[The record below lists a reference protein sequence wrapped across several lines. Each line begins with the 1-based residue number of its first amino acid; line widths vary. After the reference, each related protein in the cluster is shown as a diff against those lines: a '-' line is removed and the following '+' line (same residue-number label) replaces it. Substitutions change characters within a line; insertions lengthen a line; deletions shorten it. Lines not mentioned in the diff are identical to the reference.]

1 MDRRFERTL
10 SQILSIVVLLVFLIT
25 ILSASF
31 NIWLISYIW
40 AAGFILAWILMLIFG
55 LHVLF
60 QKQSYGLSIFV
71 AIITA
76 LAFAILSVPAIL
88 VLARFIPG
96 LPVGLSFNNQ
106 FLNANSQLTI
116 YTLLIATY
124 FAHIINSLRLK
135 NKNTEYVEYQADSVE
150 ESLEKNKNLEIN
162 KNLHN
167 DSEIEYN
174 ITKDI
179 DEKIVFESDIND
191 DSTYNTEEVILV
203 EDLTDEDIE
212 FMKDEENNG

>member
-10 SQILSIVVLLVFLIT
+10 SQILSVVVLLVFLIT
-25 ILSASF
+25 IVSANL
-31 NIWLISYIW
+31 NIWLVSYIW
-40 AAGFILAWILMLIFG
+40 AAGFVLAWVLMLIFG
-55 LHVLF
+55 IYILF
-60 QKQSYGLSIFV
+60 QKESYGWSILV
-71 AIITA
+71 AIVTG
-76 LAFAILSVPAIL
+76 LGFAILSVPAIW

-96 LPVGLSFNNQ
+96 LPVGLSLNNQ
-106 FLNANSQLTI
+106 FLNANSQLVLYTI
-116 YTLLIATY
+116 LIIVY
-124 FAHIINSLRLK
+124 FAHVINALKLK
-135 NKNTEYVEYQADSVE
+135 NKNEEYLEYSAPVVDN
-150 ESLEKNKNLEIN
+150 NKENLEIN

>member
-10 SQILSIVVLLVFLIT
+10 SQILSVVVLLVFLIT
-25 ILSASF
+25 IVSANL
-31 NIWLISYIW
+31 NIWLVFYIW
-40 AAGFILAWILMLIFG
+40 AAGFILAWALMLIFG
-55 LHVLF
+55 IYILF
-60 QKQSYGLSIFV
+60 QKESYGWSILV
-71 AIITA
+71 AIVTG
-76 LAFAILSVPAIL
+76 LGFAILSVPAIL

-106 FLNANSQLTI
+106 FLNANSQLVLYTI
-116 YTLLIATY
+116 LIIVY
-124 FAHIINSLRLK
+124 FAHVINALKLK
-135 NKNTEYVEYQADSVE
+135 NKNEEYLEYSEPVVDN
-150 ESLEKNKNLEIN
+150 NKENLEIN

-179 DEKIVFESDIND
+179 DEKIVFESDINE
-191 DSTYNTEEVILV
+191 DSTYDTEEVILV

>member
-106 FLNANSQLTI
+106 FLNANNQLII
-116 YTLLIATY
+116 YTLLIVTY

-135 NKNTEYVEYQADSVE
+135 NKNAEYIEYQADSVE
-150 ESLEKNKNLEIN
+150 ESLEENKNLEIN

-174 ITKDI
+174 ITKDTE
-179 DEKIVFESDIND
+179 DEIVFESDAKK
-191 DSTYNTEEVILV
+191 DSSYTTEEVTIV
-203 EDLTDEDIE
+203 EDLTEEDLK
-212 FMKDEENNG
+212 FMKDEENDG

>member
-40 AAGFILAWILMLIFG
+40 AAGFILAWILMLVFG

-60 QKQSYGLSIFV
+60 QKKSYGLSIFV

-106 FLNANSQLTI
+106 FLNTNSQLTI
-116 YTLLIATY
+116 YTLLIVTY

-135 NKNTEYVEYQADSVE
+135 NKNAEYIEYKADSVE
-150 ESLEKNKNLEIN
+150 ENLEENKNLEIN

-174 ITKDI
+174 ITKDT
-179 DEKIVFESDIND
+179 DDKIVFESDAKK
-191 DSTYNTEEVILV
+191 DSSYTTEEVTIV
-203 EDLTDEDIE
+203 EDLTEEDLK
-212 FMKDEENNG
+212 FMKDEENDG

>member
-10 SQILSIVVLLVFLIT
+10 SQILSVVVLLVFLIT
-25 ILSASF
+25 IVSANL
-31 NIWLISYIW
+31 NIWLVSYIW
-40 AAGFILAWILMLIFG
+40 AAGFVLAWVLMLIFG
-55 LHVLF
+55 IYILF
-60 QKQSYGLSIFV
+60 QKESYGWSILV
-71 AIITA
+71 AIVTG
-76 LAFAILSVPAIL
+76 LGFAILSVPAIL

-106 FLNANSQLTI
+106 FLNANSQLVLYTI
-116 YTLLIATY
+116 LIIVY
-124 FAHIINSLRLK
+124 FAHVINALKLK
-135 NKNTEYVEYQADSVE
+135 NKNEEY
-150 ESLEKNKNLEIN
+150 LEFSEPVVDNNKENLEIN

>member
-10 SQILSIVVLLVFLIT
+10 SQILSVVVLLVFLIT
-25 ILSASF
+25 IVSANL
-31 NIWLISYIW
+31 NIWLVSYIW
-40 AAGFILAWILMLIFG
+40 AAGFILAWALMLIFG
-55 LHVLF
+55 IYILF
-60 QKQSYGLSIFV
+60 QKESYGWSILV
-71 AIITA
+71 AIVTG
-76 LAFAILSVPAIL
+76 LGFAILSVPAIL

-106 FLNANSQLTI
+106 FLNANSQLVLYTI
-116 YTLLIATY
+116 LIIVY
-124 FAHIINSLRLK
+124 FAHVINALKLK
-135 NKNTEYVEYQADSVE
+135 NKNEEYLEYSAPVVDNDKE
-150 ESLEKNKNLEIN
+150 NLEIN

-179 DEKIVFESDIND
+179 DEKIVFESDINE

>member
-10 SQILSIVVLLVFLIT
+10 SQILSVVVLLVFLIT
-25 ILSASF
+25 IVSANL
-31 NIWLISYIW
+31 NIWLVSYIW
-40 AAGFILAWILMLIFG
+40 AAGFILAWALMLIFG
-55 LHVLF
+55 LYILF
-60 QKQSYGLSIFV
+60 QKESYGWSILV
-71 AIITA
+71 AIVTG
-76 LAFAILSVPAIL
+76 LGFAILSVPAIL

-106 FLNANSQLTI
+106 FLNANSQLVLYTI
-116 YTLLIATY
+116 LIIVY
-124 FAHIINSLRLK
+124 FAHVINALKLK
-135 NKNTEYVEYQADSVE
+135 NKNEEYLEYSEPVVDNDKE
-150 ESLEKNKNLEIN
+150 NLEIN

-179 DEKIVFESDIND
+179 DEKIVFESDINE

>member
-10 SQILSIVVLLVFLIT
+10 SQILSVVVLLVFLIT
-25 ILSASF
+25 IVSANL
-31 NIWLISYIW
+31 NIWLVSYIW
-40 AAGFILAWILMLIFG
+40 AAGFILAWALMLIFG
-55 LHVLF
+55 IYILF
-60 QKQSYGLSIFV
+60 QKDSYGWSILV
-71 AIITA
+71 AIVTG
-76 LAFAILSVPAIL
+76 LGFAILSVPAIL

-106 FLNANSQLTI
+106 FLNANSQLVLYTI
-116 YTLLIATY
+116 LIIVY
-124 FAHIINSLRLK
+124 FAHVINALKLK
-135 NKNTEYVEYQADSVE
+135 NKNEEYLEYSAPVVDNDKE
-150 ESLEKNKNLEIN
+150 NLEIN

>member
-10 SQILSIVVLLVFLIT
+10 SQILSVVVLLVFLIT
-25 ILSASF
+25 IVSANL
-31 NIWLISYIW
+31 NIWLVSYIW
-40 AAGFILAWILMLIFG
+40 AAGFILAWALMLIFG
-55 LHVLF
+55 IYILF
-60 QKQSYGLSIFV
+60 QKESYGWSILV
-71 AIITA
+71 AIVTG
-76 LAFAILSVPAIL
+76 LGFAILSVPAIL

-106 FLNANSQLTI
+106 FLNANSQLVLYTI
-116 YTLLIATY
+116 LIIVY
-124 FAHIINSLRLK
+124 FAHVINALKLK
-135 NKNTEYVEYQADSVE
+135 NKNEEYLEYSEPVVDN
-150 ESLEKNKNLEIN
+150 NKENLEIN

-179 DEKIVFESDIND
+179 DEKIVFESDINE

>member
-40 AAGFILAWILMLIFG
+40 AAGFILAWILMLVFG

-60 QKQSYGLSIFV
+60 QKKSYGLSIFV
-71 AIITA
+71 AIIAA

-106 FLNANSQLTI
+106 FLNANNQLII
-116 YTLLIATY
+116 YTLLIVTY

-135 NKNTEYVEYQADSVE
+135 NKNAEYIEYQADSVE
-150 ESLEKNKNLEIN
+150 ESLEENKNLEIN

-174 ITKDI
+174 ITKDTE
-179 DEKIVFESDIND
+179 DEIVFESDAKK
-191 DSTYNTEEVILV
+191 DSSYTTEEVTIV
-203 EDLTDEDIE
+203 EDLTEEDLK
-212 FMKDEENNG
+212 FMKDEENDG

>member
-25 ILSASF
+25 IVSANL
-31 NIWLISYIW
+31 NIWLVSYIW
-40 AAGFILAWILMLIFG
+40 AAGFILAWALMLIFG
-55 LHVLF
+55 LYILF
-60 QKQSYGLSIFV
+60 QKESYGWSILV
-71 AIITA
+71 AIVTG
-76 LAFAILSVPAIL
+76 LGFAILSVPAIL

-106 FLNANSQLTI
+106 FLNANSQLVLYTI
-116 YTLLIATY
+116 LIIVY
-124 FAHIINSLRLK
+124 FAHVINALKLK
-135 NKNTEYVEYQADSVE
+135 NKNEEYSEYSAPVVDNDKE
-150 ESLEKNKNLEIN
+150 NLEIN
-162 KNLHN
+162 KNLHK

>member
-10 SQILSIVVLLVFLIT
+10 SQILSVVVLLVFLIT
-25 ILSASF
+25 IVSANL
-31 NIWLISYIW
+31 NIWLVSYIW
-40 AAGFILAWILMLIFG
+40 AAGFVLAWVLMLIFG
-55 LHVLF
+55 IYILF
-60 QKQSYGLSIFV
+60 QKESYGWSILV
-71 AIITA
+71 AIVTG
-76 LAFAILSVPAIL
+76 LGFAILSVPAIL

-106 FLNANSQLTI
+106 FLNANSQLVLYTI
-116 YTLLIATY
+116 LIIVY
-124 FAHIINSLRLK
+124 FAHVINALKLK
-135 NKNTEYVEYQADSVE
+135 NKNEEYLKYSAPVVDEDKE
-150 ESLEKNKNLEIN
+150 NLEIN

-179 DEKIVFESDIND
+179 DEKIVFESDINE

>member
-25 ILSASF
+25 IVSANL
-31 NIWLISYIW
+31 NIWLVSYIW
-40 AAGFILAWILMLIFG
+40 AAGFVLAWVLMLIFG
-55 LHVLF
+55 IYILF
-60 QKQSYGLSIFV
+60 QKESYGWSILV
-71 AIITA
+71 AIVTG
-76 LAFAILSVPAIL
+76 LGFAILSVPAIL

-106 FLNANSQLTI
+106 FLNANSQLVLYTI
-116 YTLLIATY
+116 LIIVY
-124 FAHIINSLRLK
+124 FAHVINALKLK
-135 NKNTEYVEYQADSVE
+135 NKNEEYSEYSAPVVDNDKE
-150 ESLEKNKNLEIN
+150 NLEIN
-162 KNLHN
+162 KNLHK

>member
-25 ILSASF
+25 IVSANL
-31 NIWLISYIW
+31 NIWLVSYIW
-40 AAGFILAWILMLIFG
+40 AAGFILAWALMLIFG
-55 LHVLF
+55 LYILF
-60 QKQSYGLSIFV
+60 QKESYGWSILV
-71 AIITA
+71 AIVTC
-76 LAFAILSVPAIL
+76 LGFAILSVPAIL

-106 FLNANSQLTI
+106 FLNANSQLVLYTI
-116 YTLLIATY
+116 LIIVY
-124 FAHIINSLRLK
+124 FAHVINALKLK
-135 NKNTEYVEYQADSVE
+135 NKNEEYLEYSEPVVDNDKE
-150 ESLEKNKNLEIN
+150 NLEIN

>member
-10 SQILSIVVLLVFLIT
+10 SQILSVVVLLVFLIT
-25 ILSASF
+25 IISANF

-40 AAGFILAWILMLIFG
+40 SAGFILAWILMLIFG

-60 QKQSYGLSIFV
+60 QKKSYGMSIFV

-76 LAFAILSVPAIL
+76 LAFTFLSVPAIL

-96 LPVGLSFNNQ
+96 LPVGLNFNNQ
-106 FLNANSQLTI
+106 FLIANSQLLT

-124 FAHIINSLRLK
+124 FFHVLNSIKLK
-135 NKNTEYVEYQADSVE
+135 SKNEEYLTYGPQYANHYDEVNE
-150 ESLEKNKNLEIN
+150 NLEIN
-162 KNLHN
+162 ENLHN
-167 DSEIEYN
+167 DSEVEYN
-174 ITKDI
+174 ITKDTE
-179 DEKIVFESDIND
+179 EKIVFEAD
-191 DSTYNTEEVILV
+191 DSKNSTYSTQEVTIV
-203 EDLTDEDIE
+203 EDLTDEDLE

>member
-25 ILSASF
+25 IVSANL
-31 NIWLISYIW
+31 NIWLVSYIW
-40 AAGFILAWILMLIFG
+40 AAGFILAWALMLIFG
-55 LHVLF
+55 IYILF
-60 QKQSYGLSIFV
+60 QKESYGWSILV
-71 AIITA
+71 AIVTG
-76 LAFAILSVPAIL
+76 LGFAILSVPAIL

-106 FLNANSQLTI
+106 FLNANSQLVLYTI
-116 YTLLIATY
+116 LIIVY
-124 FAHIINSLRLK
+124 FAHVINALKLK
-135 NKNTEYVEYQADSVE
+135 NKNEEYLEYSAPVVDNDKE
-150 ESLEKNKNLEIN
+150 NLEIN

>member
-40 AAGFILAWILMLIFG
+40 AAGFILAWILMLVFG

-60 QKQSYGLSIFV
+60 QKKSYGLSIFV

-76 LAFAILSVPAIL
+76 LAFAVLSVPAIL

-106 FLNANSQLTI
+106 FLNANNQLTI
-116 YTLLIATY
+116 YTLLIVTY

-135 NKNTEYVEYQADSVE
+135 NKNAEYIEYQADSGE
-150 ESLEKNKNLEIN
+150 ESLEENKNLEIN

-174 ITKDI
+174 ITKDTE
-179 DEKIVFESDIND
+179 DEIVFESDAKK
-191 DSTYNTEEVILV
+191 DSSYTTEEVTIV
-203 EDLTDEDIE
+203 EDLTEEDLK
-212 FMKDEENNG
+212 FMKDEENDG

>member
-167 DSEIEYN
+167 DSEVEYN
-174 ITKDI
+174 ITKDTD
-179 DEKIVFESDIND
+179 DEIVFESDAKK
-191 DSTYNTEEVILV
+191 DSSYTTEEVTIV
-203 EDLTDEDIE
+203 EDLTEEDLK
-212 FMKDEENNG
+212 FMKDEENDG

>member
-10 SQILSIVVLLVFLIT
+10 SQILSVVVLLVFLIT
-25 ILSASF
+25 IVSA
-31 NIWLISYIW
+31 NLNLWLVSYIW
-40 AAGFILAWILMLIFG
+40 AAGFILAWALMLIFG
-55 LHVLF
+55 LYILF
-60 QKQSYGLSIFV
+60 QKESYGWSILV
-71 AIITA
+71 AIVTG
-76 LAFAILSVPAIL
+76 LGFAILSVPAIL

-106 FLNANSQLTI
+106 FLNANSQLVLYTI
-116 YTLLIATY
+116 LIIVY
-124 FAHIINSLRLK
+124 FAHVINALKLK
-135 NKNTEYVEYQADSVE
+135 NKNEEYLEYSAPVVDE
-150 ESLEKNKNLEIN
+150 DKENLEIN

-179 DEKIVFESDIND
+179 DEKIVFESDINE
-191 DSTYNTEEVILV
+191 DSTYNTEEVIIV

>member
-10 SQILSIVVLLVFLIT
+10 SQILSVVVLLVFLIT
-25 ILSASF
+25 IVSANL
-31 NIWLISYIW
+31 NIWLVSYIW
-40 AAGFILAWILMLIFG
+40 AAGFILAWALMLIFG
-55 LHVLF
+55 IYILF
-60 QKQSYGLSIFV
+60 QKESYGWSILV
-71 AIITA
+71 AIVTG
-76 LAFAILSVPAIL
+76 LGFAILSVPAIL

-96 LPVGLSFNNQ
+96 LPVGLTFNNQ
-106 FLNANSQLTI
+106 FLNANSQLVLYTI
-116 YTLLIATY
+116 LIIVY
-124 FAHIINSLRLK
+124 FAHVINALKLK
-135 NKNTEYVEYQADSVE
+135 NKNEEYLKYSAPVVDNDKE
-150 ESLEKNKNLEIN
+150 NLEIN

>member
-10 SQILSIVVLLVFLIT
+10 SQILSVVVLLVFLIT
-25 ILSASF
+25 IVSANL
-31 NIWLISYIW
+31 NIWLVSYIW
-40 AAGFILAWILMLIFG
+40 AAGFILAWALMLIFG
-55 LHVLF
+55 LYILF
-60 QKQSYGLSIFV
+60 QKESYGWSILV
-71 AIITA
+71 AIVTG
-76 LAFAILSVPAIL
+76 LGFAILSVPAIL

-106 FLNANSQLTI
+106 FLNANSQLVLYTI
-116 YTLLIATY
+116 LIIVY
-124 FAHIINSLRLK
+124 FAHVINALKLK
-135 NKNTEYVEYQADSVE
+135 NKNEEYLEYSAPVVDN
-150 ESLEKNKNLEIN
+150 NKENLEIN

>member
-10 SQILSIVVLLVFLIT
+10 SQILSVVVLLVFLIT
-25 ILSASF
+25 IVSANL
-31 NIWLISYIW
+31 NIWLVSYIW
-40 AAGFILAWILMLIFG
+40 AAGFILAWVLMLIFG
-55 LHVLF
+55 IYILF
-60 QKQSYGLSIFV
+60 QKESYGWSILV
-71 AIITA
+71 AIVTG
-76 LAFAILSVPAIL
+76 LGFAILSVPAIL

-106 FLNANSQLTI
+106 FLNANSQLILYTI
-116 YTLLIATY
+116 LIIVY
-124 FAHIINSLRLK
+124 FAHVINALKLK
-135 NKNTEYVEYQADSVE
+135 NKNEEYLEYSEPVVDN
-150 ESLEKNKNLEIN
+150 NKENLEIN

>member
-40 AAGFILAWILMLIFG
+40 AAGFILAWILMLVFG

-60 QKQSYGLSIFV
+60 QKKSYGLSIFV

-106 FLNANSQLTI
+106 FLNANNQLTI
-116 YTLLIATY
+116 YTLLIVTY

-135 NKNTEYVEYQADSVE
+135 NKNAEYIEYQADSVE
-150 ESLEKNKNLEIN
+150 ESLEENKNLEIN

-174 ITKDI
+174 ITKETE
-179 DEKIVFESDIND
+179 DEIVFESDAKK
-191 DSTYNTEEVILV
+191 DSSYTTEEVTIV
-203 EDLTDEDIE
+203 EDLTEEDLK
-212 FMKDEENNG
+212 FMKDEENDG

>member
-10 SQILSIVVLLVFLIT
+10 SQILSVVVLLVFLIT
-25 ILSASF
+25 IVSANL
-31 NIWLISYIW
+31 NIWLVSYIW
-40 AAGFILAWILMLIFG
+40 AAGFILAWALMLIFG
-55 LHVLF
+55 LYILF
-60 QKQSYGLSIFV
+60 QKESYGWSILV
-71 AIITA
+71 AIVTG
-76 LAFAILSVPAIL
+76 LGFAILSVPAIL

-106 FLNANSQLTI
+106 FLNANSQLVLYTI
-116 YTLLIATY
+116 LIIVY
-124 FAHIINSLRLK
+124 FAHVINALKLK
-135 NKNTEYVEYQADSVE
+135 NKNEEYLEYSEPVVGNDKE
-150 ESLEKNKNLEIN
+150 NLEIN

>member
-10 SQILSIVVLLVFLIT
+10 SQILSVVVLLVFLIT
-25 ILSASF
+25 IVSANL
-31 NIWLISYIW
+31 NIWLVSYIW
-40 AAGFILAWILMLIFG
+40 AAGFILAWALMLIFG
-55 LHVLF
+55 IYILF
-60 QKQSYGLSIFV
+60 QKESYGWSILV
-71 AIITA
+71 AIVTG
-76 LAFAILSVPAIL
+76 LGFAILSVPAIL

-106 FLNANSQLTI
+106 FLNANSQLVLYTI
-116 YTLLIATY
+116 LIIVY
-124 FAHIINSLRLK
+124 FAHVINALKLK
-135 NKNTEYVEYQADSVE
+135 NKNEEYSEYSAPVVDE
-150 ESLEKNKNLEIN
+150 DKENLEIN

-179 DEKIVFESDIND
+179 DEKIVFESDINE

>member
-10 SQILSIVVLLVFLIT
+10 SQILSVVVLLVFLIT
-25 ILSASF
+25 IVSANL
-31 NIWLISYIW
+31 NIWLVSYIW
-40 AAGFILAWILMLIFG
+40 AAGFILAWALMLIFG
-55 LHVLF
+55 LYILF
-60 QKQSYGLSIFV
+60 QKESYGWSILV
-71 AIITA
+71 AIVTG
-76 LAFAILSVPAIL
+76 LGFAILSVPAIL

-106 FLNANSQLTI
+106 FLNANSQLVLYTI
-116 YTLLIATY
+116 LIIVY
-124 FAHIINSLRLK
+124 FAHIINALKLK
-135 NKNTEYVEYQADSVE
+135 NKNEEYLEYSAPVVDNDKE
-150 ESLEKNKNLEIN
+150 NLEIN

-179 DEKIVFESDIND
+179 DEKIVFESDINE

>member
-10 SQILSIVVLLVFLIT
+10 SQILSVVVLLVFLIT
-25 ILSASF
+25 IVSANL
-31 NIWLISYIW
+31 NIWLVSYIW
-40 AAGFILAWILMLIFG
+40 AAGFILAWAFMLIFG
-55 LHVLF
+55 IYILF
-60 QKQSYGLSIFV
+60 QKESYGWSILV
-71 AIITA
+71 AIVTG
-76 LAFAILSVPAIL
+76 LGFVILSVPAIL

-106 FLNANSQLTI
+106 FLNANSQLVLYTI
-116 YTLLIATY
+116 LIIVY
-124 FAHIINSLRLK
+124 FAHVINALKLK
-135 NKNTEYVEYQADSVE
+135 NKNEEYSEYSAPVVDNDKE
-150 ESLEKNKNLEIN
+150 NLEIN

>member
-10 SQILSIVVLLVFLIT
+10 SQILSVVVLLVFLIT
-25 ILSASF
+25 IVSANL
-31 NIWLISYIW
+31 NIWLVSYIW
-40 AAGFILAWILMLIFG
+40 AAGFILAWALMLIFG
-55 LHVLF
+55 IYILF
-60 QKQSYGLSIFV
+60 QKESYGWSILV
-71 AIITA
+71 AIVTG
-76 LAFAILSVPAIL
+76 LGFAILSVPAIL

-96 LPVGLSFNNQ
+96 LPVGLTFNNQ
-106 FLNANSQLTI
+106 FLNANSQLVLYTI
-116 YTLLIATY
+116 LIIVY
-124 FAHIINSLRLK
+124 FAHVINALKLK
-135 NKNTEYVEYQADSVE
+135 NKNEEYSEYSAPVVDE
-150 ESLEKNKNLEIN
+150 DKENLEIN

>member
-40 AAGFILAWILMLIFG
+40 AAGFILAWILMLVFG

-60 QKQSYGLSIFV
+60 QKKSYGLSIFV

-106 FLNANSQLTI
+106 FLNANNQLTI
-116 YTLLIATY
+116 YTLLIVTY

-135 NKNTEYVEYQADSVE
+135 NKNAEYIEYQADSVE
-150 ESLEKNKNLEIN
+150 ESLEENKNLEIN

-174 ITKDI
+174 ITKDTE
-179 DEKIVFESDIND
+179 DEIVFESDAKK
-191 DSTYNTEEVILV
+191 DSSYTTEEVTIV
-203 EDLTDEDIE
+203 EDLTEEDLK
-212 FMKDEENNG
+212 FMKDEENDG

>member
-10 SQILSIVVLLVFLIT
+10 SQILSVVVLLVFLIT
-25 ILSASF
+25 IVSANL
-31 NIWLISYIW
+31 NIWLVSYIW
-40 AAGFILAWILMLIFG
+40 AAGFILAWALMLIFG
-55 LHVLF
+55 LYILF
-60 QKQSYGLSIFV
+60 QKESYGWSILV
-71 AIITA
+71 AIVTG
-76 LAFAILSVPAIL
+76 LGFAILSVPAIL

-96 LPVGLSFNNQ
+96 LPVGLTFNNQ
-106 FLNANSQLTI
+106 FLNANSQLVLYTI
-116 YTLLIATY
+116 LIIVY
-124 FAHIINSLRLK
+124 FAHVINALKLK
-135 NKNTEYVEYQADSVE
+135 NKNEEYLKYSAPVVDNDKE
-150 ESLEKNKNLEIN
+150 NLEIN

>member
-40 AAGFILAWILMLIFG
+40 AAGFILAWILMLVFG

-60 QKQSYGLSIFV
+60 QKKSYGLSIFV

-106 FLNANSQLTI
+106 FLNANNQLII
-116 YTLLIATY
+116 YTLLIVTY

-135 NKNTEYVEYQADSVE
+135 NKNAEYIEYQADSVE
-150 ESLEKNKNLEIN
+150 ESLEENKNLEIN

-174 ITKDI
+174 ITKDTE
-179 DEKIVFESDIND
+179 DEIVFESDAKK
-191 DSTYNTEEVILV
+191 DSSYTTEEVTIV
-203 EDLTDEDIE
+203 EDLTEEDLK
-212 FMKDEENNG
+212 FMKDEENDG

>member
-10 SQILSIVVLLVFLIT
+10 SQILSVVVLLVFLIT
-25 ILSASF
+25 IVSANL
-31 NIWLISYIW
+31 NIWLVSYIW
-40 AAGFILAWILMLIFG
+40 AAGFILAWALMLIFG
-55 LHVLF
+55 LYILF
-60 QKQSYGLSIFV
+60 QKESYGWSILV
-71 AIITA
+71 AIVTG
-76 LAFAILSVPAIL
+76 LGFAILSVPAIL

-96 LPVGLSFNNQ
+96 LPVGLTFNNQ
-106 FLNANSQLTI
+106 FLNANSQLVLYTI
-116 YTLLIATY
+116 LIIVY
-124 FAHIINSLRLK
+124 FAHVINALKLK
-135 NKNTEYVEYQADSVE
+135 NKNEEYSEYSAPVVDE
-150 ESLEKNKNLEIN
+150 DKENLEIN

-179 DEKIVFESDIND
+179 DEKIVFESDINE

>member
-25 ILSASF
+25 IVSANL
-31 NIWLISYIW
+31 NIWLVSYIW
-40 AAGFILAWILMLIFG
+40 AAGFILAWALMLIFG
-55 LHVLF
+55 LYILF
-60 QKQSYGLSIFV
+60 QKESYGWSILV
-71 AIITA
+71 AIVTG
-76 LAFAILSVPAIL
+76 LGFAILSVPAIL
-88 VLARFIPG
+88 VIARFIPG
-96 LPVGLSFNNQ
+96 LPVGLTFNNQ
-106 FLNANSQLTI
+106 FLNANSQLVLYTI
-116 YTLLIATY
+116 LIIVY
-124 FAHIINSLRLK
+124 FAHVINALKLK
-135 NKNTEYVEYQADSVE
+135 NKNEEYLEYSEPVVDN
-150 ESLEKNKNLEIN
+150 NKENLEIN

>member
-10 SQILSIVVLLVFLIT
+10 SQILSVVVLLVFLIT
-25 ILSASF
+25 IVSANL
-31 NIWLISYIW
+31 NIWLVSYIW
-40 AAGFILAWILMLIFG
+40 AAGFILAWALMLIFG
-55 LHVLF
+55 IYILF
-60 QKQSYGLSIFV
+60 QKESYGWSILV
-71 AIITA
+71 AIVTG
-76 LAFAILSVPAIL
+76 LGFAILSVPAIL

-106 FLNANSQLTI
+106 FLNANSQLVLYTI
-116 YTLLIATY
+116 LIIVY
-124 FAHIINSLRLK
+124 FAHVINALKLK
-135 NKNTEYVEYQADSVE
+135 NKNEEYLEYSEHVVDN
-150 ESLEKNKNLEIN
+150 NKENLEIN

-179 DEKIVFESDIND
+179 DEKIVFESDINE

>member
-10 SQILSIVVLLVFLIT
+10 SQILSVVVLLVFLIT
-25 ILSASF
+25 IVSANL
-31 NIWLISYIW
+31 NIWLVSYIW
-40 AAGFILAWILMLIFG
+40 AAGFILAWALMLIFG
-55 LHVLF
+55 IYILF
-60 QKQSYGLSIFV
+60 QKESYGWSILV
-71 AIITA
+71 AIVTG
-76 LAFAILSVPAIL
+76 LGFAILSVPAIL

-106 FLNANSQLTI
+106 FLNANSQLVLYTI
-116 YTLLIATY
+116 LIIVY
-124 FAHIINSLRLK
+124 FAHVINALKLK
-135 NKNTEYVEYQADSVE
+135 NKNEEYLEYSEPVVDN
-150 ESLEKNKNLEIN
+150 NKENLEIN

>member
-10 SQILSIVVLLVFLIT
+10 SQILSVVVLLVFLIT
-25 ILSASF
+25 IVSANL
-31 NIWLISYIW
+31 NIWLVSYIW
-40 AAGFILAWILMLIFG
+40 AAGFVLAWVLMLIFG
-55 LHVLF
+55 IYILF
-60 QKQSYGLSIFV
+60 QKESYGWSILV
-71 AIITA
+71 AIVTG
-76 LAFAILSVPAIL
+76 LGFAILSVPAIL

-106 FLNANSQLTI
+106 FLNANSQLVLYTI
-116 YTLLIATY
+116 LIIVY
-124 FAHIINSLRLK
+124 FAHVINALKLK
-135 NKNTEYVEYQADSVE
+135 NKNEEYLEYSAPVVDN
-150 ESLEKNKNLEIN
+150 NKENLEIN

>member
-10 SQILSIVVLLVFLIT
+10 SQILSVVVLLVFLIT
-25 ILSASF
+25 IVSANL
-31 NIWLISYIW
+31 NIWLVSYIW
-40 AAGFILAWILMLIFG
+40 AAGFILAWALMLIFG
-55 LHVLF
+55 IYILF
-60 QKQSYGLSIFV
+60 QKESYGWSILV
-71 AIITA
+71 AIVTG
-76 LAFAILSVPAIL
+76 LGFAILSVPAIL

-96 LPVGLSFNNQ
+96 LPIGLSFNNQ
-106 FLNANSQLTI
+106 FLNANSQLVLYTI
-116 YTLLIATY
+116 LIIVY
-124 FAHIINSLRLK
+124 FAHVINALKLK
-135 NKNTEYVEYQADSVE
+135 NKNEEYLEYSAPVVDE
-150 ESLEKNKNLEIN
+150 DKENLEIN

-179 DEKIVFESDIND
+179 DEKIVFESDINE